1 MQEKND
7 IAETFLERVVAQD
20 NEHVIAWTLYS
31 ILYEQ
36 KGQELNAEI
45 TLKKVLKMNQAHF
58 AELQASLMNTPT
70 HQAQLDAA
78 AEEERK
84 EADEAAA
91 AVAAEEA
98 KANEANK
105 SRNSKRGTVSQQ
117 KVKSEGSSKSKS
129 PGIVSKNEDHGQ
141 NLKEKLISTELAIK
155 KSIYM
160 TTANFLVKYNAFV
173 VIMSYSFKSS
183 VIFFSFIIFD
193 LSGLRSVWLKSW

>member
-1 MQEKND
+1 MQEKNEV
-7 IAETFLERVVAQD
+7 AETFLERVVAQD
-20 NEHVIAWTLYS
+20 NDHVIAWTLYAL
-31 ILYEQ
+31 LYEQ

-58 AELQASLMNTPT
+58 AELQASLLHTPT
-70 HQAQLDAA
+70 HQATLD

-84 EADEAAA
+84 EAEEAA
-91 AVAAEEA
+91 VLAAEEA

-129 PGIVSKNEDHGQ
+129 PGIVSKAEDHGQ

-160 TTANFLVKYNAFV
+160 TTASFLVKYNAFV
-173 VIMSYSFKSS
+173 VNLNIFILKTNRAFGLMLFSISS
-183 VIFFSFIIFD
+183 
-193 LSGLRSVWLKSW
+193 GPRSVWPKSW